1 MHPRPITHRNVALIC
16 GVIVMKVCRHVSP
29 IIKLRCKLENGQTAR
44 IKTETP
50 GTIENIFRACLSA
63 RAPHSPCVFPR
74 FFQRFTAPFQRER
87 CNDPR
92 PKEERSARLKKSTCR
107 VSTVRRERGSM
118 VDQSRSKEEHRY
130 SLGKIIPQGCSQEK
144 LLLLGG
150 KKTDSIKFNFSL

>member
-1 MHPRPITHRNVALIC
+1 
-16 GVIVMKVCRHVSP
+16 MKVRLHVLP

-63 RAPHSPCVFPR
+63 RAPHSPCVFPH
-74 FFQRFTAPFQRER
+74 FFRFTAPFQRER

-92 PKEERSARLKKSTCR
+92 PKRSSKEEH
-107 VSTVRRERGSM
+107 VSTTGRERGSM

-130 SLGKIIPQGCSQEK
+130 PLEKIIPQGCSQEK
-144 LLLLGG
+144 LLLLR
-150 KKTDSIKFNFSL
+150 KKRIALNLISRFREIAYLHLFARNTEET